1 MTDPARLR
9 SVEQERDE
17 ATRLLRYAL
26 HLRMFGERAPGGSET
41 WAEFDRR
48 CEAFLRGLPPR
59 PTPHLDSVKRR
70 LDQALA
76 DRDAV
81 SLIADELR
89 AELTA
94 VQHELGFSRQ
104 AEADLRAQL
113 GQELTRR
120 ARLHEALT
128 TALYDRQHLQAV
140 HDQAIVRFADETER
154 LRELLDQGRV
164 YEAVETQPGT
174 ANGTW
179 QHACCPAAG
188 GQS

>member
-1 MTDPARLR
+1 MTDPAVQQWRASLAEPTSARLR
-9 SVEQERDE
+9 RVEQEL
-17 ATRLLRYAL
+17 AT
-26 HLRMFGERAPGGSET
+26 
-41 WAEFDRR
+41 
-48 CEAFLRGLPPR
+48 
-59 PTPHLDSVKRR
+59 
-70 LDQALA
+70 ALA

-89 AELTA
+89 AELAA

-128 TALYDRQHLQAV
+128 TALYDRQHARAQLDDAIRNWAAEAQRLRGQVSGGVYVAR
-140 HDQAIVRFADETER
+140 DDYGLTCLFCDGPIVRG
-154 LRELLDQGRV
+154 Q
-164 YEAVETQPGT
+164 AVETQPGT